1 MRYAI
6 VADIHA
12 NLPAWNTVLTDL
24 ASLRVDRIV
33 CLGDIVG
40 YGPEPAA
47 VLASVYRHV
56 DGFCLGN
63 HDAVVAG
70 KLDAGL
76 FNDRA
81 RAAIAWTAGQLGAR
95 AAGFLG
101 GMPLTLTG
109 PGFRCAHGDFAAPA
123 AFRYV
128 IEPTDALASWQ
139 AVPEP
144 LLFVGH
150 SHVPALFVLGASGV
164 PHRIEAQDFVLEE
177 GKRFLVAA
185 GSVGHP
191 RDRDARAC
199 YCIYDTADSSVRW
212 RRVAFDLDACRAAYA
227 RTGQDPGLAPY
238 LQRDP
243 RQTRPPLREMLNFAP
258 ANTPAQEAR
267 GVVATGDLARLRRRL
282 GRWRMLTF
290 LLAAVVLAGLSA
302 AAVLTWHAQATR
314 TRWTP
319 ATPPPPR
326 ALVAA
331 QHALG
336 NQVPALPD
344 EIAPDG
350 QLGGWRLGLQAPRA
364 QRIGIEQNAE
374 GHAVLVVRAAQRT
387 RFCFEAPAIEVH
399 GVSLG
404 KAQASGLFRRSPD
417 FEGHVELVLDVEE
430 RDEQGRLRRR
440 PGLICKPPTLERKQG
455 WMLAQQTTDAN
466 QLARVA
472 TLRFAVEGEFSGQLE
487 LADLALSFK

>member
-47 VLASVYRHV
+47 VLSSVYRQV

-70 KLDAGL
+70 KLDPSL

-81 RAAIAWTAGQLGAR
+81 RAAIAWTASQLGTR
-95 AAGFLG
+95 AASFLG
-101 GMPLTLTG
+101 SLPLTLTG
-109 PGFRCAHGDFAAPA
+109 PGFRCAHGDFASPA

-128 IEPTDALASWQ
+128 LEPADALGSWQ

-164 PHRIEAQDFVLEE
+164 PHRVEAQDFVLED
-177 GKRFLVAA
+177 GKRFLVAV
-185 GSVGHP
+185 GSAGHP

-199 YCIYDTADSSVRW
+199 YCIYDTADCSVRW

-227 RTGQDPGLAPY
+227 RTGQDPVLAPF
-238 LQRDP
+238 LDRDP
-243 RQTRPPLREMLNFAP
+243 RRARPPLREMLNFAP
-258 ANTPAQEAR
+258 ARTPAQEAR
-267 GVVATGDLARLRRRL
+267 GVVATQDLAQLRRRL
-282 GRWRMLTF
+282 GRWRMLTL
-290 LLAAVVLAGLSA
+290 LLAVLALLGLGVA
-302 AAVLTWHAQATR
+302 GLLAWRAQATR
-314 TRWTP
+314 TRWIP
-319 ATPPPPR
+319 AMPPPPR

-331 QHALG
+331 QHTLG
-336 NQVPALPD
+336 NQLPAIPPVI
-344 EIAPDG
+344 EPDG
-350 QLGGWRLGLQAPRA
+350 RLKGWRLGLQAPRS
-364 QRIGIEQNAE
+364 QRLTIEQQSCSRTA
-374 GHAVLVVRAAQRT
+374 LVVRASART
-387 RFCFEAPAIEVH
+387 HFRLEAPVIEVH
-399 GVSLG
+399 GVALG
-404 KAQASGLFRRSPD
+404 KATASGFFRRSPD
-417 FEGHVELVLDVEE
+417 FEGHVELVVDVEE
-430 RDEQGRLRRR
+430 RDELGRLRRR
-440 PGLICKPPTLERKQG
+440 PGLICKPPTEKRNPG
-455 WMLAQQTTDAN
+455 WLLARQTTDDN
-466 QLARVA
+466 QLARVV
-472 TLRFAVEGEFSGQLE
+472 TLRFAVEGEFRGQLD
-487 LADLALSFK
+487 LADLALSFR